1 MKKLIVV
8 VALLFVPLLA
18 SAQQSD
24 AALLTPDGTFYTV
37 QFERTD
43 EHPDVITE

>member
-18 SAQQSD
+18 SAQERN
-24 AALLTPDGTFYTV
+24 ALLTPDGTLYTV
-37 QFERTD
+37 AVRARRAITRTS
-43 EHPDVITE
+43 